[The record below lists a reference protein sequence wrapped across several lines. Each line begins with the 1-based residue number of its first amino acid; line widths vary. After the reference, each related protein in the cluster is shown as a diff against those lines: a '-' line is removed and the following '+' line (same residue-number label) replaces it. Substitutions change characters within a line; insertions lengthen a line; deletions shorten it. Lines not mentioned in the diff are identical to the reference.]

1 MSIVVATLCAEGI
14 AMAADSRCLIQ
25 EQVTDRSTGEVKT
38 RFLDMALS
46 GEKIFLTAN
55 NVAIGITG
63 RDKIKGKRGT
73 MFLKEYFR
81 ERPGMNAK
89 QVAGEINSLFVED
102 KSIREMGIIVAGY
115 CKGKRKT
122 EEARW
127 ETCQKP
133 WLFELSTE
141 ERGKIRSF
149 DRPIAVWKGEEDILL
164 RLIGK
169 EVTLREGRKR
179 VDMVDFVI
187 PFNLFSLRDAIA
199 FSETGVELTMRIMQF
214 QNREQSVGTPI
225 DILTLT
231 PDGAEWLQKS

>member
-25 EQVTDRSTGEVKT
+25 REESDLSTGEVKT
-38 RFLDMALS
+38 RFLDVVLT
-46 GEKIFLTAN
+46 GEKIIVTDN

-81 ERPGMNAK
+81 EHPGLNAK
-89 QVAGEINSLFVED
+89 QVAGEINRLFVED

-115 CKGKRKT
+115 CKGRRKT
-122 EEARW
+122 EEGRW

-149 DRPIAVWKGEEDILL
+149 DRPMAVWKGEEDILL

-169 EVTLREGRKR
+169 EVTLREGRKKVANR
-179 VDMVDFVI
+179 PTNQTKI
-187 PFNLFSLRDAIA
+187 RQ
-199 FSETGVELTMRIMQF
+199 LTK
-214 QNREQSVGTPI
+214 
-225 DILTLT
+225 
-231 PDGAEWLQKS
+231 QKYAKRPN